1 LERHAIGLAGGGMRR
16 MRGGERAAWR
26 VTVSDGD
33 AARFPGGVVHRGV
46 YGTAALVR
54 DMEYAARLVLLPL
67 LEDGEEGVGAEVW
80 CRHLAPALVGDV
92 IELVATAVEQ
102 TERKLVCDV
111 DATAG
116 GELVARGRITQ
127 VLVPAGRF
135 PPSR

>member
-1 LERHAIGLAGGGMRR
+1 MRR
-16 MRGGERAAWR
+16 IAGGERAAWR

-33 AARFPGGVVHRGV
+33 AAQFPGGVVHRGV
-46 YGTAALVR
+46 YGTAAAVR

-80 CRHLAPALVGDV
+80 CRHLAPVLAGEEV
-92 IELVATAVEQ
+92 ELVATAVEQ
-102 TERKLVCDV
+102 NERKLVCEV
-111 DATAG
+111 EARSR

-135 PPSR
+135 PPPR